1 MNLSVTL
8 NAGKINLGIKWLQ
21 KELEENDTI
30 SKKGNRNR
38 HNQAST
44 ISTPTQKKPE
54 GKLFEITKTLVN

>member
-1 MNLSVTL
+1 MNLSVNL